1 MASSVLGYLS
11 MPRRETPFGWTTGD
25 EPPTAKAAT
34 NIESKKAVALLYEQ
48 VRAPVL
54 VAKGEGAFAEEIIE
68 VAKAAG
74 VHLAEDPVLAETL
87 SYLQLQQEIP
97 EDVYVAVATVLAWAY
112 WLKGEAPQVL
122 TEREGSD

>member
-1 MASSVLGYLS
+1 MESLSQRICRMSRLRKQWPALRSS
-11 MPRRETPFGWTTGD
+11 P
-25 EPPTAKAAT
+25 
-34 NIESKKAVALLYEQ
+34 
-48 VRAPVL
+48 APVL
-54 VAKGEGAFAEEIIE
+54 VAKGQGAFAEEIIA
-68 VAKAAG
+68 VAKSAG

-122 TEREGSD
+122 TER

>member
-1 MASSVLGYLS
+1 
-11 MPRRETPFGWTTGD
+11 MPKRETPFGWTLAD
-25 EPPTAKAAT
+25 EVVEPKNLPDVEA
-34 NIESKKAVALLYEQ
+34 KKAVALLYDQ

-54 VAKGEGAFAEEIIE
+54 VAKGQGAFAEEIIA
-68 VAKAAG
+68 VAKSAG

-122 TEREGSD
+122 TER